1 MITLEKIIDEI
12 NKRNLTAF
20 AISKETGISQ
30 MQIGRILKGDTKNPQ
45 NRTVK
50 ILHDY
55 VMLGKSYKDYSPSPS
70 MIKEGSTT
78 GYAKMHVS
86 RSDSNKNIDLG
97 DKLVMLVPLI
107 EEYALSGFLGGYNDD
122 DFLDE
127 LPKYAIIVEKY
138 HKGKYFAFKMSG
150 ESMDDGTSESIKAGD
165 IILCREIPR
174 GLWNR
179 FHITNYKDYVVVHKE
194 GLLVKRAIDYV
205 DDRAVTLRSLNQD
218 KDRFKDEIVNFEDIS
233 LLLNIVSI
241 NRQR

>member
-1 MITLEKIIDEI
+1 
-12 NKRNLTAF
+12 
-20 AISKETGISQ
+20 
-30 MQIGRILKGDTKNPQ
+30 
-45 NRTVK
+45 
-50 ILHDY
+50 
-55 VMLGKSYKDYSPSPS
+55 
-70 MIKEGSTT
+70 
-78 GYAKMHVS
+78 
-86 RSDSNKNIDLG
+86 
-97 DKLVMLVPLI
+97 MLVPLI
-107 EEYALSGFLGGYNDD
+107 EEYAQSGFLAGYNDN

-127 LPKYAIIVEKY
+127 LPKYAILVEKY